1 MSKVPKNL
9 LYTEEHEWILVE
21 GNKGTIGITDH
32 AQDALG
38 DVVYVDLPKVGDKVV
53 KGETFG
59 TVESVKAA
67 SDLYSPVSGT
77 VVEVNETLSDSPELI
92 NKSPYEDAWMIVV
105 ELDDESE
112 ADELLSPEDYKKTLE
127 GE

>member
-21 GNKGTIGITDH
+21 DGKGTIGITDH
-32 AQDALG
+32 AQEALG
-38 DVVYVDLPKVGDKVV
+38 DVVYVDLPAVGDKIV

-67 SDLYSPVSGT
+67 SDIYAPVSGT
-77 VVEVNETLSDSPELI
+77 VVEVNEALKENPELI

-105 ELDDESE
+105 ELDDENE
-112 ADELLSPEDYKKTLE
+112 LDELLSPEDYKNILE

>member
-1 MSKVPKNL
+1 MSKILKNL

-21 GNKGTIGITDH
+21 GSRGTIGITDH
-32 AQDALG
+32 AQEALG

-67 SDLYSPVSGT
+67 SDIYAPVSGT
-77 VVEVNETLSDSPELI
+77 VVEVNEALKDNPELI
-92 NKSPYEDAWMIVV
+92 NRSPYEDAWMIVV

-112 ADELLSPEDYKKTLE
+112 LDELLSPEDYENILE

>member
-1 MSKVPKNL
+1 MSKIPKNL

-21 GNKGTIGITDH
+21 GSRGTIGITDH
-32 AQDALG
+32 AQEALG

-67 SDLYSPVSGT
+67 SDIYAPVSGT
-77 VVEVNETLSDSPELI
+77 VVEVNEALKDNPELI

-112 ADELLSPEDYKKTLE
+112 
-127 GE
+127 

>member
-21 GNKGTIGITDH
+21 DGKGTIGITDH
-32 AQDALG
+32 AQEALG
-38 DVVYVDLPKVGDKVV
+38 DVVYVDLPAVGDKIV

-67 SDLYSPVSGT
+67 SDIYAPVSGT
-77 VVEVNETLSDSPELI
+77 VVEVNEALKENPELI

-105 ELDDESE
+105 ELDDENE
-112 ADELLSPEDYKKTLE
+112 LEELLSPEDYKNILE

>member
-1 MSKVPKNL
+1 MSKIPKNL

-21 GNKGTIGITDH
+21 GSRGTIGITDH
-32 AQDALG
+32 AQEALG

-67 SDLYSPVSGT
+67 SDIYAPVSGT
-77 VVEVNETLSDSPELI
+77 VVEVNEALKDNPELI

-112 ADELLSPEDYKKTLE
+112 LDELLGPEDYENILE

>member
-1 MSKVPKNL
+1 MSKIPKNL

-21 GNKGTIGITDH
+21 GSRGTIGITDH
-32 AQDALG
+32 AQEALG

-67 SDLYSPVSGT
+67 SDIYAPVSGT
-77 VVEVNETLSDSPELI
+77 VVEVNEALKDNPELI

-112 ADELLSPEDYKKTLE
+112 LDELLSPEDYENILE

>member
-21 GNKGTIGITDH
+21 GKKGTIGITDH

-38 DVVYVDLPKVGDKVV
+38 DVVYVDLPKVGDKVA

-105 ELDDESE
+105 ELDDDSE
-112 ADELLSPEDYKKTLE
+112 LDELLSPEDYENTLE

>member
-1 MSKVPKNL
+1 MSKIPKKL

-21 GNKGTIGITDH
+21 GSRGTIGITDH
-32 AQDALG
+32 AQEALG

-67 SDLYSPVSGT
+67 SDIYAPVSGT
-77 VVEVNETLSDSPELI
+77 VVEVNEALKDNPELI

-112 ADELLSPEDYKKTLE
+112 LDELLSPEDYENILE

>member
-9 LYTEEHEWILVE
+9 LYTEEHEWIMVE
-21 GNKGTIGITDH
+21 DGRGTIGITDH
-32 AQDALG
+32 AQEALG
-38 DVVYVDLPKVGDKVV
+38 DVVYVDLPAVGDKIV

-67 SDLYSPVSGT
+67 SDIYAPVSGT
-77 VVEVNETLSDSPELI
+77 VVEVNEALKENPELI
-92 NKSPYEDAWMIVV
+92 NKSPYEDAWMVVV
-105 ELDDESE
+105 ELDDENE
-112 ADELLSPEDYKKTLE
+112 LDELLSPEDYKNILE

>member
-1 MSKVPKNL
+1 MSKIPKNL

-21 GNKGTIGITDH
+21 GNRGTIGITDH

-38 DVVYVDLPKVGDKVV
+38 DVVYVDLPKAGDKIV

-67 SDLYSPVSGT
+67 SDIYAPVSGT
-77 VVEVNETLSDSPELI
+77 VVEVNEALKDSPELI
-92 NKSPYEDAWMIVV
+92 NRSPYDEAWMIVV

-112 ADELLSPEDYKKTLE
+112 LDELLSPEDYENILE

>member
-1 MSKVPKNL
+1 MSKIPKNL

-21 GNKGTIGITDH
+21 GNRGTIGITDH

-38 DVVYVDLPKVGDKVV
+38 DVVYVDLPKVGDKIV

-67 SDLYSPVSGT
+67 SDIYAPVSGT
-77 VVEVNETLSDSPELI
+77 VVEVNEALKDSPELI
-92 NKSPYEDAWMIVV
+92 NRSPYDEAWMIVV

-112 ADELLSPEDYKKTLE
+112 LDELLSPEDYENILE

>member
-1 MSKVPKNL
+1 MSKIPKNL

-21 GNKGTIGITDH
+21 GNRGTIGITDH

-38 DVVYVDLPKVGDKVV
+38 DVVYVDLPKVGDKIV
-53 KGETFG
+53 KGEPFG

-67 SDLYSPVSGT
+67 SDIYAPVSGT
-77 VVEVNETLSDSPELI
+77 VVEVNEALKDSPELI
-92 NKSPYEDAWMIVV
+92 NRSPYDEAWMIVV

-112 ADELLSPEDYKKTLE
+112 LDELLSPEDYENILE

>member
-1 MSKVPKNL
+1 MSKIPKNL

-21 GNKGTIGITDH
+21 GSRGTIGITDH

-38 DVVYVDLPKVGDKVV
+38 DVVYVDLPKVGDKIV

-67 SDLYSPVSGT
+67 SDIYAPVSGT
-77 VVEVNETLSDSPELI
+77 VVEVNEALKDSPELI
-92 NKSPYEDAWMIVV
+92 NRSPYEDAWMIVV

-112 ADELLSPEDYKKTLE
+112 LDELLSPEDYENILE